1 MFMDTRITKNCP
13 YCMDICRVGVIVTD
27 NPSPCNL
34 RIGCSTHNFWLPQLF
49 SSVEEAIKKWNNIMT
64 DFKESKEK

>member
-13 YCMDICRVGVIVTD
+13 YCMDLCRVGVIVTD

-34 RIGCSTHNFWLPQLF
+34 RIGCSTHNF
-49 SSVEEAIKKWNNIMT
+49 
-64 DFKESKEK
+64 